1 MATDDEERARLA
13 RRGLDLVDA
22 ADPDAI
28 AERLRG
34 GVSGAAQSAVLRGL
48 ETIAEITGGHTGT
61 GVTISHASSTPGIDV
76 SAALHTLDD
85 QRGATFEARLH
96 AARVAAEAR
105 KQQRAELRAQLDQVR
120 RSFPDA
126 SKQFA
131 ALVFACVDLL
141 DDLTDHA
148 EGRGELSAA
157 EVERREQLLLKVS
170 ELLAPKAAEAMTSFV
185 EHVVQVSRAAI
196 PR

>member
-13 RRGLDLVDA
+13 RRGLSLVDA

-34 GVSGAAQSAVLRGL
+34 TVSGAAQSTVLRGL
-48 ETIAEITGGHTGT
+48 ETLAEITAGQTGT
-61 GVTISHASSTPGIDV
+61 GVTISRPTPGARIDM
-76 SAALHTLDD
+76 SATLQALDD
-85 QRGATFEARLH
+85 QRGETFEARLH
-96 AARVAAEAR
+96 AATAAAAAQ